1 MSDHK
6 IAVYPGTFDPI
17 TLGHIDL
24 IERSS
29 QLFSKVIVTIAI
41 NPSKK
46 PLFNVEERMEM
57 IRDAIA
63 PFKNVSVA
71 KFDGLI
77 VDFARKVGAKVII
90 RGLRAITDFEYEFQM
105 ALMNRYLADDIT
117 TVFLMPH
124 EQFTYL
130 NSTIIKNV
138 ANFGGDIEKFVTK
151 FVQKKLIEKLTQK
164 GS

>member
-1 MSDHK
+1 MNDHK
-6 IAVYPGTFDPI
+6 IAIYPGTFDPI

-24 IERSS
+24 IERGS
-29 QLFSKVIVTIAI
+29 QLFSKVIVTIAV
-41 NPSKK
+41 NPTKK
-46 PLFNVEERMEM
+46 PLFDVDERMEM
-57 IRDAIA
+57 IKDAIT
-63 PFKNVSVA
+63 PFDNVSVA

-77 VDFARKVGAKVII
+77 VDFAKEVGAKVII

-124 EQFTYL
+124 EKYTYL

-151 FVQKKLIEKLTQK
+151 FVQKKLIEKLAQK
-164 GS
+164 GN

>member
-24 IERSS
+24 IQRSS
-29 QLFSKVIVTIAI
+29 ELFSKVIVTIAV
-41 NPSKK
+41 NPAKK
-46 PLFNVEERMEM
+46 PFFNVEERMEM
-57 IRDAIA
+57 IEDAIR

-77 VDFARKVGAKVII
+77 VDFAREVGAKVII

-105 ALMNRYLADDIT
+105 ALMNRQLADDIT

-124 EQFTYL
+124 ENFTYL

-151 FVQKKLIEKLTQK
+151 FVQKKLIEKLSKK

>member
-1 MSDHK
+1 MSNHK
-6 IAVYPGTFDPI
+6 IAIYPGTFDPI
-17 TLGHIDL
+17 TLGHIDI

-29 QLFSKVIVTIAI
+29 KLFSKVIVTLAV

-46 PLFNVEERMEM
+46 PLFDVDERFEMIEDAVKPFDNVE
-57 IRDAIA
+57 
-63 PFKNVSVA
+63 VA

-77 VDFARKVGAKVII
+77 VEFAKQVNAKVII

-105 ALMNRYLADDIT
+105 ALMNRYLAEEIT

-124 EQFTYL
+124 EKYTYL

-151 FVQKKLIEKLTQK
+151 LVYEKLIEKLKQK

>member
-6 IAVYPGTFDPI
+6 IAIYPGTFDPI

-29 QLFSKVIVTIAI
+29 ELFNKVIVTIAV

-46 PLFNVEERMEM
+46 PLFDVNERMEM
-57 IRDAIA
+57 IEDAIA
-63 PFKNVSVA
+63 PFDNVTVA

-77 VDFARKVGAKVII
+77 VDFARDVGAKVII

-105 ALMNRYLADDIT
+105 ALMNRQLADDIT

-124 EQFTYL
+124 EKYTYL

-151 FVQKKLIEKLTQK
+151 FVQKKLIEKLAQK
-164 GS
+164 GR

>member
-6 IAVYPGTFDPI
+6 IAIYPGTFDPI

-29 QLFSKVIVTIAI
+29 ELFNKVIVTIAV

-46 PLFNVEERMEM
+46 PLFDVDERMEM
-57 IRDAIA
+57 IEDAIA
-63 PFKNVSVA
+63 PFDNVTVA

-77 VDFARKVGAKVII
+77 VDFAKDVGAKVII

-105 ALMNRYLADDIT
+105 ALMNRQLADDIT

-124 EQFTYL
+124 EKYTYL

-151 FVQKKLIEKLTQK
+151 FVQKKLIEKLAQK
-164 GS
+164 GR